1 MLSDYKA
8 QNENEI
14 TVSINDEIEVL
25 DNGDLDFWFID
36 NLSTERKGFVP
47 SYLVQEVSQEEFKRV
62 PKDQRV
68 RVREAKNQMA

>member
-25 DNGDLDFWFID
+25 DNGDLDFCSLTIFLLNAKVLYLLILYRRSPRR
-36 NLSTERKGFVP
+36 NLNVFQKIN
-47 SYLVQEVSQEEFKRV
+47 EF
-62 PKDQRV
+62 
-68 RVREAKNQMA
+68 A